1 VGEPRRGLR
10 LPDGHRS
17 VPAVSAQPLT
27 RLLVARAPERPE
39 KLGRALDVLT
49 GEERERIGRFHRP
62 ADAASFAAGRA
73 LVRLALARLVGAAP
87 GELVFDTWCELHSS
101 PHGKPRLVEPATE
114 LDFSLSRAGP
124 RLLLGISAAPVG
136 VDVEPRDR
144 DVEAGV
150 ARIAFAD
157 DERAELDAVPAG
169 RRAGAFLAC
178 WTRKEAVLK
187 ALGHGLAVDPKS
199 VSVTFL
205 DGVEP
210 RIRRLPEDFGPPEA
224 WSLVPL
230 ARDEWLAAVAV
241 RSGPEVE
248 LADAQH
254 LLDDAR

>member
-1 VGEPRRGLR
+1 M
-10 LPDGHRS
+10 
-17 VPAVSAQPLT
+17 T
-27 RLLVARAPERPE
+27 RILVALAPDRPVA
-39 KLGRALDVLT
+39 LGRALDVLT
-49 GEERERIGRFHRP
+49 DEERERLRRFRRP

-73 LVRLALARLVGAAP
+73 LVRLALAELVGAAP
-87 GELVFDTWCELHSS
+87 GELVFDTWCEVHAS
-101 PHGKPRLVEPATE
+101 PHGKPRLVEPAAE

-124 RLLLGISAAPVG
+124 RLLLAVSTAPVG
-136 VDVEPRDR
+136 VDVERRDR
-144 DVEAGV
+144 DIEVGV

-157 DERAELDAVPAG
+157 DERAELEDAGPDV
-169 RRAGAFLAC
+169 FLAC

-210 RIRRLPEDFGPPEA
+210 RIRRLPEEFGPPEA

-241 RSGPEVE
+241 RGGPEVE

-254 LLDDAR
+254 LLDGAR

>member
-1 VGEPRRGLR
+1 MTQV
-10 LPDGHRS
+10 
-17 VPAVSAQPLT
+17 
-27 RLLVARAPERPE
+27 LVALAPDRPE
-39 KLGRALDVLT
+39 ALGRALEVLDD
-49 GEERERIGRFHRP
+49 EERERIGRFRRA

-73 LVRLALARLVGAAP
+73 LVRLALAERVGAAP
-87 GELVFDTWCELHSS
+87 GELVFDTWCELHAS
-101 PHGKPRLVEPATE
+101 PHGKPRLVEPAAGF
-114 LDFSLSRAGP
+114 DFSLSRAGP
-124 RLLLGISAAPVG
+124 RLLLAVSPTAVG
-136 VDVEPRDR
+136 VDVERRDR

-157 DERAELDAVPAG
+157 DERTELEGAG
-169 RRAGAFLAC
+169 PDAFLAC

-205 DGVEP
+205 AGVEP
-210 RIRRLPEDFGPPEA
+210 CIRRLPDELGPPEA

-241 RSGPEVE
+241 RGGPEVE

-254 LLDDAR
+254 LLDEAT

>member
-1 VGEPRRGLR
+1 M
-10 LPDGHRS
+10 
-17 VPAVSAQPLT
+17 T
-27 RLLVARAPERPE
+27 RVLVALAPDRPE
-39 KLGRALDVLT
+39 ALGRALDVLT
-49 GEERERIGRFHRP
+49 DEERERVGRFRRP

-73 LVRLALARLVGAAP
+73 LVRLALAERVGAAP

-101 PHGKPRLVEPATE
+101 PHGKPRLVDPTAE

-124 RLLLGISAAPVG
+124 RLLLAVSPAPVG
-136 VDVEPRDR
+136 VDVERRRR
-144 DVEAGV
+144 DVEVGV

-157 DERAELDAVPAG
+157 DERAELEAAG
-169 RRAGAFLAC
+169 PDAFLAC

-199 VSVTFL
+199 LSVTFL

-210 RIRRLPEDFGPPEA
+210 RIRRLPEEYGPPET

-241 RSGPEVE
+241 RGEPDVEVS
-248 LADAQH
+248 DAQR
-254 LLDDAR
+254 LLDGAA

>member
-1 VGEPRRGLR
+1 VGEPRRGVR

-17 VPAVSAQPLT
+17 VSAVPAQSLT
-27 RLLVARAPERPE
+27 RLLVALAPERPE
-39 KLGRALDVLT
+39 ELGRALDVLS
-49 GEERERIGRFHRP
+49 GEERERIGRFRRP

-73 LVRLALARLVGAAP
+73 LVRLALARLVEAAP

-101 PHGKPRLVEPATE
+101 PHGKPRLVEPAAE

-124 RLLLGISAAPVG
+124 RLVLGISPAPVG
-136 VDVEPRDR
+136 VDVERLDR
-144 DVEAGV
+144 DVEPGV

-157 DERAELDAVPAG
+157 DERAELYDAGPD
-169 RRAGAFLAC
+169 AFLAC

-210 RIRRLPEDFGPPEA
+210 RIRRLPEEFGPPEA

-230 ARDEWLAAVAV
+230 AREEWLAAVAV
-241 RSGPEVE
+241 RGGPEME
-248 LADAQH
+248 LADVQH
-254 LLDDAR
+254 LLDDAI

>member
-1 VGEPRRGLR
+1 MTQV
-10 LPDGHRS
+10 
-17 VPAVSAQPLT
+17 
-27 RLLVARAPERPE
+27 LVALAPDRPE
-39 KLGRALDVLT
+39 ALGRALDVLT
-49 GEERERIGRFHRP
+49 DEERERIGRFRRP

-73 LVRLALARLVGAAP
+73 LMRLALAERVGAAP
-87 GELVFDTWCELHSS
+87 GDLVFDTWCELHAS
-101 PHGKPRLVEPATE
+101 PHGKPRLVEPATG
-114 LDFSLSRAGP
+114 LDFSLSRAGA
-124 RLLLGISAAPVG
+124 RLMLAIASVPVG

-157 DERAELDAVPAG
+157 EERAELEDAGPD
-169 RRAGAFLAC
+169 AFLAC

-205 DGVEP
+205 DGVAP

-241 RSGPEVE
+241 RGAPEVE
-248 LADAQH
+248 LADAQR
-254 LLDDAR
+254 LLDEAT

>member
-1 VGEPRRGLR
+1 M
-10 LPDGHRS
+10 
-17 VPAVSAQPLT
+17 T
-27 RLLVARAPERPE
+27 RVLVALAPDRPE
-39 KLGRALDVLT
+39 ALGRALDVLT
-49 GEERERIGRFHRP
+49 DEERERVGRFMRA

-73 LVRLALARLVGAAP
+73 LVRLALAQLVGAAP
-87 GELVFDTWCELHSS
+87 RGLVFDTWCEAHASA
-101 PHGKPRLVEPATE
+101 HGKPRLVEPAAE

-124 RLLLGISAAPVG
+124 RLLLAVSAVPVG
-136 VDVEPRDR
+136 VDVERRDR

-157 DERAELDAVPAG
+157 DERAELEHAG
-169 RRAGAFLAC
+169 PDAFLAC

-210 RIRRLPEDFGPPEA
+210 RIRRLSEEFGPPEA

-230 ARDEWLAAVAV
+230 TRDEWLAAVAV
-241 RSGPEVE
+241 RGGPEVE

-254 LLDDAR
+254 LLVEAR

>member
-1 VGEPRRGLR
+1 M
-10 LPDGHRS
+10 
-17 VPAVSAQPLT
+17 
-27 RLLVARAPERPE
+27 
-39 KLGRALDVLT
+39 LDVLT
-49 GEERERIGRFHRP
+49 DEERERIGLFRRP

-73 LVRLALARLVGAAP
+73 LVRLALAGLVGAAP
-87 GELVFDTWCELHSS
+87 GELVFDTWCELHAS
-101 PHGKPRLVEPATE
+101 PHGKPRLVEPETE

-124 RLLLGISAAPVG
+124 RLLLAVAAAPVG
-136 VDVEPRDR
+136 VDVEARGR
-144 DVEAGV
+144 EVEAGV

-157 DERAELDAVPAG
+157 DERTELEGAAPD
-169 RRAGAFLAC
+169 AFLAC
-178 WTRKEAVLK
+178 WTRKEAILK

-210 RIRRLPEDFGPPEA
+210 RIRRLPESFGPPEA

-241 RSGPEVE
+241 RGGPEVE

-254 LLDDAR
+254 LLDGAR